1 MTPGVIIPD
10 RAEFVDALRQLRR
23 GRVLVRAV
31 QEAERCVLDGAMLYT
46 AYTPLSQYGLLE
58 EVKGPDERSQV
69 YCYRLS
75 ARGREF
81 ADEACACWARQ
92 SLLQRLAVRLTG

>member
-10 RAEFVDALRQLRR
+10 RAEFIDALHQLRR
-23 GRVLVRAV
+23 GRVLVRAAE
-31 QEAERCVLDGAMLYT
+31 EAERCVLDGAMLYT
-46 AYTPLSQYGLLE
+46 AFTPLSQYGLLE
-58 EVKGPDERSQV
+58 EFKGPSELSRV

-81 ADEACACWARQ
+81 ADEACASWARQ
-92 SLLQRLAVRLTG
+92 PLLKRLAVRLTG